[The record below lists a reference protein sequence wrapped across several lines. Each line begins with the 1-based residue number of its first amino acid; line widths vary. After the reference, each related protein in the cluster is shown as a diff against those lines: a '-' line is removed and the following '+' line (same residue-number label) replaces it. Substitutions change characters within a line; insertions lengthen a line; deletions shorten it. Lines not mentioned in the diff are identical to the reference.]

1 MKIIDAKALP
11 NFRLTLRFDNGESG
25 VVDLSS
31 LVGRGV
37 FEAWNVPAVFE
48 SVSVTDEGA
57 VRWPGDID
65 LCPDSLYLQMTGKKP
80 EEVFPALANRD
91 QMSHA

>member
-11 NFRLTLRFDNGESG
+11 GFHLQLRFDTGESG
-25 VVDLSS
+25 TVDLSA
-31 LVGRGV
+31 LAGRGV
-37 FEAWNVPAVFE
+37 FEAWDVPAVFE

-65 LCPDSLYLQMTGKKP
+65 LCPDSLYLQMMGKKP
-80 EEVFPALANRD
+80 EEVFPMLAHRISNG
-91 QMSHA
+91 

>member
-11 NFRLTLRFDNGESG
+11 SFRLGLRFDNGESG
-25 VVDLSS
+25 EVDLSA
-31 LVGRGV
+31 LAGRGV
-37 FEAWNVPAVFE
+37 FEAWNVPMVFE
-48 SVSVTDEGA
+48 SVVITDEGA

-80 EEVFPALANRD
+80 EEVFPALAHR
-91 QMSHA
+91 MSHA